1 MLRPVEPAL
10 EPDVPRTTQQPDAP
24 TPSLV
29 PDLQGSGP
37 ARADPAIEIRGV
49 SKHYGPAGNAVF
61 ALDSISL
68 TVYRGEFLCMVG
80 ASGCGK
86 TTLLNLI
93 AGLDRPGAGT
103 IKLDAGRPA
112 VMFQEAALFPWLTA
126 AENIELPLK
135 FHGVPKAERRD
146 EVGALL
152 ELVHLEEFGDE
163 RPHELSGGMRQR
175 VALARSLAQRAEVV
189 LMDEPFGSLDAMTRD
204 LLHDELE
211 RLWRERGLTIVFVT
225 HDVREAVRLGDR
237 IVLLTSRPGSVAD
250 EFPVGLDRP
259 RQIGT
264 REVGEVAG
272 VVVERLR
279 QEVRRHATDR

>member
-1 MLRPVEPAL
+1 VIVVREREDGPADMLAGVEPAR
-10 EPDVPRTTQQPDAP
+10 EPDL
-24 TPSLV
+24 PSV
-29 PDLQGSGP
+29 VRSP
-37 ARADPAIEIRGV
+37 ADPAIEIDGV
-49 SKHYGPAGNAVF
+49 TKHYGPAGNSVL
-61 ALDSISL
+61 ALDGISL

-103 IKLDAGRPA
+103 IKLDVGRPA

-126 AENIELPLK
+126 AENIELPLR
-135 FHGVPKAERRD
+135 FHGVPKGERRD
-146 EVGALL
+146 DVSALL
-152 ELVHLEEFGDE
+152 ELVHLEEFGDK

-175 VALARSLAQRAEVV
+175 VALARALAQRAEVV

-237 IVLLTSRPGSVAD
+237 IVLLTSRPGRVAE
-250 EFPVGLDRP
+250 EFAVDLDRP
-259 RQIGT
+259 REIGT

-272 VVVERLR
+272 VVVDRLR
-279 QEVRRHATDR
+279 EEVRRHATDR